1 MSKQSASEILMVKVD
16 NNTKQIDEL
25 RITLIAQHTTL
36 LEDLATIK
44 EKLANATTKKATSRT
59 GGKTVP
65 SKTPT
70 GKRMYGNK
78 MIWWKDM
85 FAAHYDQYCEELFTE
100 ELNTSEV
107 LGEAEAEMQKPK
119 NKDKE
124 GAVRYKAMADYIWKN
139 YLKTDTHKEFK
150 KIVFNKY
157 DEYHDDA
164 DTTPEAKK
172 ETGDADNVA
181 AAESEDAPT
190 EDGSGDEE
198 EEEEVKKP
206 APKKAAAKKPAAKK
220 PAAKKPAAKK
230 TVKK

>member
-16 NNTKQIDEL
+16 TNTKQIDEL

-36 LEDLATIK
+36 IEELATIK
-44 EKLANATTKKATSRT
+44 EKIANATTKKTASRA
-59 GGKTVP
+59 GSKSVP

-85 FAAHYDQYCEELFTE
+85 FSAHYDQYCDELFTE

-150 KIVFNKY
+150 KLVFDKY
-157 DEYHDDA
+157 DEYHDDV

-181 AAESEDAPT
+181 VAESEDAPT
-190 EDGSGDEE
+190 DEDVDEDE
-198 EEEEVKKP
+198 DEDEDEKP

-230 TVKK
+230 PAKK